1 MKIRKILGATLVCV
15 TLMTTVVMAANIN
28 RVGEYGTAFLNVD
41 GRDGLYKV
49 NTSTIRNN
57 GTTHS
62 YLKVKKT
69 YYDGEETILDFGQKW
84 GDSFYE
90 SGYEYIENYETT
102 HKTSFDGVNHKFYT
116 KLYY

>member
-15 TLMTTVVMAANIN
+15 TLMTTVVMAANIS
-28 RVGEYGTAFLNVD
+28 REGDYGAAFLNVD
-41 GRDGLYKV
+41 GRDGVYKV
-49 NTSTIRNN
+49 NASTIRKN
-57 GTTHS
+57 GITHS
-62 YLKVKKT
+62 YLKIKKT
-69 YYDGEETILDFGQKW
+69 YYNGEETVLDFGQKW

-102 HKTSFDGVNHKFYT
+102 HKTSFDGADNKFSI

>member
-1 MKIRKILGATLVCV
+1 MKIRKILVATLVCV
-15 TLMTTVVMAANIN
+15 TLMTTVVMAANIKSE
-28 RVGEYGTAFLNVD
+28 EYYGSAFLNVD
-41 GRDGLYKV
+41 GRDGVYKV
-49 NTSTIRNN
+49 NASTIRNH

-69 YYDGEETILDFGQKW
+69 YYNGEETVLDFGQKR

-102 HKTSFDGVNHKFYT
+102 HKTSFDGADHKFSI